1 MYLLVGAVGSVC
13 LPAQWGA
20 ACCLWINGTEGAAV
34 LSTSGKLINE
44 ERHKLQIGDFTWEVW
59 PKVNKQDSWRW
70 GVQAGETD
78 KGEPRSACLAPM
90 VWKRLQ
96 NWIESQEKFRGK
108 EESKKK
114 HHHHH
119 YPAPATHHSVHDK
132 DPMHV
137 ITQEVLDNIHHALY
151 PPSYTFFLFKASNE
165 PTDSGKVIF
174 SF

>member
-1 MYLLVGAVGSVC
+1 MLVGAVGSVC

-20 ACCLWINGTEGAAV
+20 ACCLWINGPEGAAV
-34 LSTSGKLINE
+34 LSTSGKLITE
-44 ERHKLQIGDFTWEVW
+44 ERHKLQIGDFTWKVW
-59 PKVNKQDSWRW
+59 AKVNKQDSWRW

-96 NWIESQEKFRGK
+96 NWMQSQEKFRGK
-108 EESKKK
+108 EERTPST
-114 HHHHH
+114 
-119 YPAPATHHSVHDK
+119 PTRQSVHDK

-137 ITQEVLDNIHHALY
+137 ITQEVSENIHHALY

-165 PTDSGKVIF
+165 STDSGKVIF